1 MFLKK
6 MSRPLSKIPVSIR
19 VTVWFTAV
27 IIFLFSIVLSSAI
40 LLEDR
45 YINDSSTEELVSA
58 VEKIYEDPDEFEN
71 FDDGI
76 YYIKYN
82 ENNEII
88 AGKIPKDFDLT
99 LAFSIEDINTYQ
111 IENKKF
117 LYYDT
122 RLKNTGDWIRG
133 IYPLSK
139 FQNNISKIW
148 NIGFYYIAPF
158 LIILVIFIG
167 YRIVKNAFKP
177 VKKISET
184 ALEIKKSKNFSRRI
198 ELDNSEDE
206 IHKMAYTFNEMLDT
220 VEETFIHEKQ
230 FSSDVSH
237 ELRTPITVILAQS
250 DYALDYV
257 ETLDE
262 AKESFEVINRQ
273 AKKMT
278 NLINQIME
286 LSKMERQNKI
296 EKDKINFSNIILQL
310 LEDYRTLL
318 ENNNIELITNI
329 EKDLR
334 IYGNKLML
342 ERLFVNLFTNA
353 MKFTKT
359 TINVS
364 LNRINKEVILQIKDD
379 GIGITKEDQKYIWDR
394 FFQTS
399 DSRNK
404 DKNKGSGL
412 GLSMVNRIVQLH
424 SGTIELESEIDPVVI
439 TEPIIFTQEKDGKH
453 VLALPYDGF
462 KISYTIDFN
471 HSFLKS
477 QYFEINVN
485 PEEYIEKIS
494 RCRTFAFDYE
504 IDFLKK
510 NNLALGGSLEN
521 AIVVGKDG
529 PLNPEGLRYPDEFV
543 RHKILDI
550 IGDLYVLGRP
560 LKAHVIAIKAGHF
573 VNAKLTALI
582 AEKYLK

>member
-1 MFLKK
+1 MFSKK
-6 MSRPLSKIPVSIR
+6 MNKLISRVPVSMK
-19 VTVWFTAV
+19 VTAWFTAV
-27 IIFLFSIVLSSAI
+27 IIFLFGIVLSSVI

-45 YINDSSTEELVSA
+45 YINNTSTEELVSA
-58 VEKIYEDPDEFEN
+58 VEKIYENPDEFEN

-82 ENNEII
+82 ADNEII
-88 AGKIPKDFDLT
+88 AGKIPKDFDLA

-424 SGTIELESEIDPVVI
+424 LATIDVESE
-439 TEPIIFTQEKDGKH
+439 
-453 VLALPYDGF
+453 
-462 KISYTIDFN
+462 
-471 HSFLKS
+471 
-477 QYFEINVN
+477 
-485 PEEYIEKIS
+485 
-494 RCRTFAFDYE
+494 
-504 IDFLKK
+504 
-510 NNLALGGSLEN
+510 
-521 AIVVGKDG
+521 VGKG
-529 PLNPEGLRYPDEFV
+529 TCFIVKFP
-543 RHKILDI
+543 I
-550 IGDLYVLGRP
+550 
-560 LKAHVIAIKAGHF
+560 
-573 VNAKLTALI
+573 
-582 AEKYLK
+582 

>member
-1 MFLKK
+1 MFSKK
-6 MSRPLSKIPVSIR
+6 MNKLISRVPVSIK
-19 VTVWFTAV
+19 VTAWFTAV
-27 IIFLFSIVLSSAI
+27 IIFLFGIVLSSVI

-45 YINDSSTEELVSA
+45 YINNTSTEELVSA
-58 VEKIYEDPDEFEN
+58 VEKIYENPDEFEN

-82 ENNEII
+82 ADNEII
-88 AGKIPKDFDLT
+88 PGKIPKDFDLA

-424 SGTIELESEIDPVVI
+424 LATIDVESE
-439 TEPIIFTQEKDGKH
+439 
-453 VLALPYDGF
+453 
-462 KISYTIDFN
+462 
-471 HSFLKS
+471 
-477 QYFEINVN
+477 
-485 PEEYIEKIS
+485 
-494 RCRTFAFDYE
+494 
-504 IDFLKK
+504 
-510 NNLALGGSLEN
+510 
-521 AIVVGKDG
+521 VGKG
-529 PLNPEGLRYPDEFV
+529 TCFIVKFP
-543 RHKILDI
+543 I
-550 IGDLYVLGRP
+550 
-560 LKAHVIAIKAGHF
+560 
-573 VNAKLTALI
+573 
-582 AEKYLK
+582 

>member
-1 MFLKK
+1 MFSKK
-6 MSRPLSKIPVSIR
+6 RSKLISRIPVSIR

-27 IIFLFSIVLSSAI
+27 IIFLFSIVLSSVI

-45 YINDSSTEELVSA
+45 YINNTSTEELVSA

-82 ENNEII
+82 KNNEII
-88 AGKIPKDFDLT
+88 AGKIPKDFDLA

-122 RLKNTGDWIRG
+122 RLKDTGDWIRG
-133 IYPLSK
+133 IYPLSR
-139 FQNNISKIW
+139 FQNDISKMWDIL
-148 NIGFYYIAPF
+148 FYYIAP
-158 LIILVIFIG
+158 LFIAFVAFVG
-167 YRIVKNAFKP
+167 YKIVKNAFKP

-206 IHKMAYTFNEMLDT
+206 IHKMASAFNEMLDT

-230 FSSDVSH
+230 FSTDVSH

-250 DYALDYV
+250 DYALDYID
-257 ETLDE
+257 TLDE

-286 LSKMERQNKI
+286 LSKIERKSEI
-296 EKDKINFSNIILQL
+296 EKDKINFSNVILQL

-318 ENNNIELITNI
+318 ENSNIELITNI

-342 ERLFVNLFTNA
+342 ERLFVNLFINA

-359 TINVS
+359 TIIVS
-364 LNRINKEVILQIKDD
+364 LNRISREIILQIKDD
-379 GIGITKEDQKYIWDR
+379 GVGIAKEEQKYIWDR

-399 DSRNK
+399 NSRNK

-412 GLSMVNRIVQLH
+412 GLSMVNKIVQLH
-424 SGTIELESEIDPVVI
+424 SATIEVESEIGKGACFIVRF
-439 TEPIIFTQEKDGKH
+439 PI
-453 VLALPYDGF
+453 
-462 KISYTIDFN
+462 
-471 HSFLKS
+471 
-477 QYFEINVN
+477 
-485 PEEYIEKIS
+485 
-494 RCRTFAFDYE
+494 
-504 IDFLKK
+504 
-510 NNLALGGSLEN
+510 
-521 AIVVGKDG
+521 
-529 PLNPEGLRYPDEFV
+529 
-543 RHKILDI
+543 
-550 IGDLYVLGRP
+550 
-560 LKAHVIAIKAGHF
+560 
-573 VNAKLTALI
+573 
-582 AEKYLK
+582 

>member
-1 MFLKK
+1 MFSKK
-6 MSRPLSKIPVSIR
+6 MNKLISRVPVSIK
-19 VTVWFTAV
+19 VTAWFTAV
-27 IIFLFSIVLSSAI
+27 IIFLFGIVLSSVI

-45 YINDSSTEELVSA
+45 YINNTSTEELVSA

-71 FDDGI
+71 FNDGI

-82 ENNEII
+82 ADNEII
-88 AGKIPKDFDLT
+88 AGKIPKDFDLA

-424 SGTIELESEIDPVVI
+424 LATIDVESE
-439 TEPIIFTQEKDGKH
+439 
-453 VLALPYDGF
+453 
-462 KISYTIDFN
+462 
-471 HSFLKS
+471 
-477 QYFEINVN
+477 
-485 PEEYIEKIS
+485 
-494 RCRTFAFDYE
+494 
-504 IDFLKK
+504 
-510 NNLALGGSLEN
+510 
-521 AIVVGKDG
+521 VGKG
-529 PLNPEGLRYPDEFV
+529 TCFIVKFP
-543 RHKILDI
+543 I
-550 IGDLYVLGRP
+550 
-560 LKAHVIAIKAGHF
+560 
-573 VNAKLTALI
+573 
-582 AEKYLK
+582 

>member
-1 MFLKK
+1 MFSKK
-6 MSRPLSKIPVSIR
+6 MSKLILRIPVSIR

-27 IIFLFSIVLSSAI
+27 IIFLFSIVLSSVI

-45 YINDSSTEELVSA
+45 YINNTSTEELVSA
-58 VEKIYEDPDEFEN
+58 VEKIYENPDEFEN
-71 FDDGI
+71 FNDGI

-133 IYPLSK
+133 IYPLSR
-139 FQNNISKIW
+139 FQNDISKMWDIL
-148 NIGFYYIAPF
+148 FYYIAP
-158 LIILVIFIG
+158 LFIAFVAFVG
-167 YRIVKNAFKP
+167 YKIVKNAFKP

-206 IHKMAYTFNEMLDT
+206 IHKMASAFNEMLDT

-257 ETLDE
+257 DTLDE
-262 AKESFEVINRQ
+262 AMESFEVINRQ

-278 NLINQIME
+278 SLINQIME
-286 LSKMERQNKI
+286 LSKLERQNEI
-296 EKDKINFSNIILQL
+296 EKERINFSNIILQL

-318 ENNNIELITNI
+318 ENSNIELITNI

-334 IYGNKLML
+334 IYGNKLMI
-342 ERLFVNLFTNA
+342 ERLFINLFTNA

-359 TINVS
+359 TISVS
-364 LNRINKEVILQIKDD
+364 LNRINKEIILQIKDD
-379 GIGITKEDQKYIWDR
+379 GVGIAKEEQKYIWDR
-394 FFQTS
+394 FFQINN
-399 DSRNK
+399 SRNK
-404 DKNKGSGL
+404 DKNRGSGL
-412 GLSMVNRIVQLH
+412 GLSMVNKIAQLH
-424 SGTIELESEIDPVVI
+424 SATIEVESEIGKGACFIVRF
-439 TEPIIFTQEKDGKH
+439 PI
-453 VLALPYDGF
+453 
-462 KISYTIDFN
+462 
-471 HSFLKS
+471 
-477 QYFEINVN
+477 
-485 PEEYIEKIS
+485 
-494 RCRTFAFDYE
+494 
-504 IDFLKK
+504 
-510 NNLALGGSLEN
+510 
-521 AIVVGKDG
+521 
-529 PLNPEGLRYPDEFV
+529 
-543 RHKILDI
+543 
-550 IGDLYVLGRP
+550 
-560 LKAHVIAIKAGHF
+560 
-573 VNAKLTALI
+573 
-582 AEKYLK
+582 

>member
-1 MFLKK
+1 MFSKK
-6 MSRPLSKIPVSIR
+6 MNKLISRVPVSIK
-19 VTVWFTAV
+19 VTAWFTAV
-27 IIFLFSIVLSSAI
+27 IIFLFGIVLSSVI

-45 YINDSSTEELVSA
+45 YINNTSTEELVSA
-58 VEKIYEDPDEFEN
+58 LEKIYENPDEFEN

-82 ENNEII
+82 ADNEII
-88 AGKIPKDFDLT
+88 AGKIPKDFDLA

-278 NLINQIME
+278 SLINQIME
-286 LSKMERQNKI
+286 LSKLERQNEV
-296 EKDKINFSNIILQL
+296 EKERINFSNIILQL
-310 LEDYRTLL
+310 LEDYKTLL
-318 ENNNIELITNI
+318 ENSNIELIINI

-334 IYGNKLML
+334 IYGNKLMV
-342 ERLFVNLFTNA
+342 ERLFINLFINA
-353 MKFTKT
+353 IKFTKT

-364 LNRINKEVILQIKDD
+364 LNRINKEIILQIKDD
-379 GIGITKEDQKYIWDR
+379 GVGIAKEEQKYIWDR
-394 FFQTS
+394 FFQINN
-399 DSRNK
+399 SRNK
-404 DKNKGSGL
+404 DKNRGSGL
-412 GLSMVNRIVQLH
+412 GLSMVNKIVQLH
-424 SGTIELESEIDPVVI
+424 SATIEVESEIGKGACFIVRF
-439 TEPIIFTQEKDGKH
+439 PI
-453 VLALPYDGF
+453 
-462 KISYTIDFN
+462 
-471 HSFLKS
+471 
-477 QYFEINVN
+477 
-485 PEEYIEKIS
+485 
-494 RCRTFAFDYE
+494 
-504 IDFLKK
+504 
-510 NNLALGGSLEN
+510 
-521 AIVVGKDG
+521 
-529 PLNPEGLRYPDEFV
+529 
-543 RHKILDI
+543 
-550 IGDLYVLGRP
+550 
-560 LKAHVIAIKAGHF
+560 
-573 VNAKLTALI
+573 
-582 AEKYLK
+582 

>member
-1 MFLKK
+1 MFSKK
-6 MSRPLSKIPVSIR
+6 MSKLILRIPVSIR

-27 IIFLFSIVLSSAI
+27 IIFLFSIVLSSVI

-45 YINDSSTEELVSA
+45 YINNTSTEELVSA

-71 FDDGI
+71 FNDGI

-133 IYPLSK
+133 IYPLSR
-139 FQNNISKIW
+139 FQNDISKMWDIL
-148 NIGFYYIAPF
+148 FYYIAP
-158 LIILVIFIG
+158 LFIAFVAFVG
-167 YRIVKNAFKP
+167 YKIVKNAFKP

-206 IHKMAYTFNEMLDT
+206 IHKMASAFNEMLDT

-257 ETLDE
+257 DTLDE
-262 AKESFEVINRQ
+262 AMESFEVINRQ

-286 LSKMERQNKI
+286 LSKLERQNEI
-296 EKDKINFSNIILQL
+296 EKERINFSNIILQL

-318 ENNNIELITNI
+318 ENSNIELITNI

-334 IYGNKLML
+334 IYGNKLMI

-359 TINVS
+359 TISVS
-364 LNRINKEVILQIKDD
+364 LNRINKEIILQIKDD
-379 GIGITKEDQKYIWDR
+379 GVGIAKEEQKYIWDR
-394 FFQTS
+394 FFQINN
-399 DSRNK
+399 SRNK
-404 DKNKGSGL
+404 DKNRGSGL
-412 GLSMVNRIVQLH
+412 GLSMVNKIAQLH
-424 SGTIELESEIDPVVI
+424 SATIEVESEIGKGACFIVRF
-439 TEPIIFTQEKDGKH
+439 PI
-453 VLALPYDGF
+453 
-462 KISYTIDFN
+462 
-471 HSFLKS
+471 
-477 QYFEINVN
+477 
-485 PEEYIEKIS
+485 
-494 RCRTFAFDYE
+494 
-504 IDFLKK
+504 
-510 NNLALGGSLEN
+510 
-521 AIVVGKDG
+521 
-529 PLNPEGLRYPDEFV
+529 
-543 RHKILDI
+543 
-550 IGDLYVLGRP
+550 
-560 LKAHVIAIKAGHF
+560 
-573 VNAKLTALI
+573 
-582 AEKYLK
+582 

>member
-1 MFLKK
+1 MFSKK
-6 MSRPLSKIPVSIR
+6 MSKLILRIPVSIR

-27 IIFLFSIVLSSAI
+27 IIFLFSIVLSSVI

-45 YINDSSTEELVSA
+45 YINNTSTEELVSA

-71 FDDGI
+71 FNDGI

-133 IYPLSK
+133 IYPLSR
-139 FQNNISKIW
+139 FQNDISKMWDIL
-148 NIGFYYIAPF
+148 FYYIAP
-158 LIILVIFIG
+158 LFIAFVAFVG
-167 YRIVKNAFKP
+167 YKIVKNAFKP

-206 IHKMAYTFNEMLDT
+206 IHKMASAFNEMLDT

-257 ETLDE
+257 DTLEE
-262 AKESFEVINRQ
+262 AMESFEVINRQ

-278 NLINQIME
+278 SLINQIME
-286 LSKMERQNKI
+286 LSKLERQNEI
-296 EKDKINFSNIILQL
+296 EKERINFSNIILQL

-318 ENNNIELITNI
+318 ENSNIELITNI

-334 IYGNKLML
+334 IYGNKLMI
-342 ERLFVNLFTNA
+342 ERLFINLFTNA

-359 TINVS
+359 TISVS
-364 LNRINKEVILQIKDD
+364 LNRINKEIILQIKDD
-379 GIGITKEDQKYIWDR
+379 GVGIAKEEQKYIWDR
-394 FFQTS
+394 FFQINN
-399 DSRNK
+399 SRNK
-404 DKNKGSGL
+404 DKNRGSGL
-412 GLSMVNRIVQLH
+412 GLSMVNKIAQLH
-424 SGTIELESEIDPVVI
+424 SATIEVESEIGKGACFIVRF
-439 TEPIIFTQEKDGKH
+439 PI
-453 VLALPYDGF
+453 
-462 KISYTIDFN
+462 
-471 HSFLKS
+471 
-477 QYFEINVN
+477 
-485 PEEYIEKIS
+485 
-494 RCRTFAFDYE
+494 
-504 IDFLKK
+504 
-510 NNLALGGSLEN
+510 
-521 AIVVGKDG
+521 
-529 PLNPEGLRYPDEFV
+529 
-543 RHKILDI
+543 
-550 IGDLYVLGRP
+550 
-560 LKAHVIAIKAGHF
+560 
-573 VNAKLTALI
+573 
-582 AEKYLK
+582 

>member
-1 MFLKK
+1 MFSKK
-6 MSRPLSKIPVSIR
+6 MSKLILRIPVSIR

-27 IIFLFSIVLSSAI
+27 IIFLFSIVLSSVI

-45 YINDSSTEELVSA
+45 YINNTSTEELVSA

-71 FDDGI
+71 FNDGI

-133 IYPLSK
+133 IYPLSR
-139 FQNNISKIW
+139 FQNDISKMWDIL
-148 NIGFYYIAPF
+148 FYYIAP
-158 LIILVIFIG
+158 LFIAFVAFVG
-167 YRIVKNAFKP
+167 YKIVKNAFKP

-206 IHKMAYTFNEMLDT
+206 IHKMASAFNEMLDT

-257 ETLDE
+257 DTLEE
-262 AKESFEVINRQ
+262 AMESFEVMNRQ

-278 NLINQIME
+278 SLINQIME
-286 LSKMERQNKI
+286 LSKLERQNEI
-296 EKDKINFSNIILQL
+296 EKERINFSNIILQL

-318 ENNNIELITNI
+318 ENSNIELITNI

-334 IYGNKLML
+334 IYGNKLMI
-342 ERLFVNLFTNA
+342 ERLFINLFTNA

-359 TINVS
+359 TISVS
-364 LNRINKEVILQIKDD
+364 LNRINKEIILQIKDD
-379 GIGITKEDQKYIWDR
+379 GVGIAKEEQKYIWDR
-394 FFQTS
+394 FFQINN
-399 DSRNK
+399 SRNK
-404 DKNKGSGL
+404 DKNRGSGL
-412 GLSMVNRIVQLH
+412 GLSMVNKIAQLH
-424 SGTIELESEIDPVVI
+424 SATIEVESEIGKGACFIVRF
-439 TEPIIFTQEKDGKH
+439 PI
-453 VLALPYDGF
+453 
-462 KISYTIDFN
+462 
-471 HSFLKS
+471 
-477 QYFEINVN
+477 
-485 PEEYIEKIS
+485 
-494 RCRTFAFDYE
+494 
-504 IDFLKK
+504 
-510 NNLALGGSLEN
+510 
-521 AIVVGKDG
+521 
-529 PLNPEGLRYPDEFV
+529 
-543 RHKILDI
+543 
-550 IGDLYVLGRP
+550 
-560 LKAHVIAIKAGHF
+560 
-573 VNAKLTALI
+573 
-582 AEKYLK
+582 

>member
-1 MFLKK
+1 MFSKK
-6 MSRPLSKIPVSIR
+6 MSKLILRIPVSIR

-27 IIFLFSIVLSSAI
+27 IIFLFSIVLSSVI

-45 YINDSSTEELVSA
+45 YINNTSTEELVSA

-71 FDDGI
+71 FNDGI

-133 IYPLSK
+133 IYPLSR
-139 FQNNISKIW
+139 FQNDISKMWDIL
-148 NIGFYYIAPF
+148 FYYIAP
-158 LIILVIFIG
+158 LFIAFVAFVG
-167 YRIVKNAFKP
+167 YKIVKNAFKP

-206 IHKMAYTFNEMLDT
+206 IHKMASAFNEMLDT

-257 ETLDE
+257 DTLDE
-262 AKESFEVINRQ
+262 AMESFEVINRQ

-278 NLINQIME
+278 SLINQIME
-286 LSKMERQNKI
+286 LSKLERQNEI
-296 EKDKINFSNIILQL
+296 EKERINFSNIILQL

-318 ENNNIELITNI
+318 ENSNIELITNI

-334 IYGNKLML
+334 IYGNKLMI
-342 ERLFVNLFTNA
+342 ERLFINLFTNA

-359 TINVS
+359 TISVS
-364 LNRINKEVILQIKDD
+364 LNRINKEIILQIKDD
-379 GIGITKEDQKYIWDR
+379 GVGIAKEEQKYIWDR
-394 FFQTS
+394 FFQINK
-399 DSRNK
+399 SRNK
-404 DKNKGSGL
+404 DKNRGSGL
-412 GLSMVNRIVQLH
+412 GLSMVNKIAQLH
-424 SGTIELESEIDPVVI
+424 SATIEVESEIGKGACFIVRF
-439 TEPIIFTQEKDGKH
+439 PI
-453 VLALPYDGF
+453 
-462 KISYTIDFN
+462 
-471 HSFLKS
+471 
-477 QYFEINVN
+477 
-485 PEEYIEKIS
+485 
-494 RCRTFAFDYE
+494 
-504 IDFLKK
+504 
-510 NNLALGGSLEN
+510 
-521 AIVVGKDG
+521 
-529 PLNPEGLRYPDEFV
+529 
-543 RHKILDI
+543 
-550 IGDLYVLGRP
+550 
-560 LKAHVIAIKAGHF
+560 
-573 VNAKLTALI
+573 
-582 AEKYLK
+582 

>member
-6 MSRPLSKIPVSIR
+6 MNRLLSRIPVSIR

-27 IIFLFSIVLSSAI
+27 IVFLFSIVLSSAI

-45 YINDSSTEELVSA
+45 YINNSSTEELVIA

-71 FDDGI
+71 FNDGI

-133 IYPLSK
+133 IYPLNR
-139 FQNNISKIW
+139 FQNDISKMWDIV
-148 NIGFYYIAPF
+148 FYYISP
-158 LIILVIFIG
+158 LFIAFVTFVG
-167 YRIVKNAFKP
+167 YKIVKNAFKP

-184 ALEIKKSKNFSRRI
+184 ALAIKKSKNFSRRI
-198 ELDNSEDE
+198 ELDYSEDE
-206 IHKMAYTFNEMLDT
+206 IHKMASAFNEMLDT
-220 VEETFIHEKQ
+220 VEEVFIHEKQ

-250 DYALDYV
+250 EYALDYV

-286 LSKMERQNKI
+286 LSKMERQNEI
-296 EKDKINFSNIILQL
+296 EKDRINFSNIILQL
-310 LEDYRTLL
+310 LEDYKNLL
-318 ENNNIELITNI
+318 ENNNIELIINI

-334 IYGNKLML
+334 IYGNKIML
-342 ERLFVNLFTNA
+342 ERLFINLFTNA

-359 TINVS
+359 TIKVS
-364 LNRINKEVILQIKDD
+364 LNRINKEVILQIKDNGV
-379 GIGITKEDQKYIWDR
+379 GIAKKDQKYIWDR
-394 FFQTS
+394 FFQTN

-424 SGTIELESEIDPVVI
+424 SATIEVESE
-439 TEPIIFTQEKDGKH
+439 TGE
-453 VLALPYDGF
+453 
-462 KISYTIDFN
+462 
-471 HSFLKS
+471 
-477 QYFEINVN
+477 
-485 PEEYIEKIS
+485 
-494 RCRTFAFDYE
+494 
-504 IDFLKK
+504 
-510 NNLALGGSLEN
+510 GSCF
-521 AIVVGKDG
+521 IVRF
-529 PLNPEGLRYPDEFV
+529 P
-543 RHKILDI
+543 
-550 IGDLYVLGRP
+550 
-560 LKAHVIAIKAGHF
+560 A
-573 VNAKLTALI
+573 
-582 AEKYLK
+582 

>member
-1 MFLKK
+1 MSLKK
-6 MSRPLSKIPVSIR
+6 MNKLISRIPVSIR
-19 VTVWFTAV
+19 VTAWFTTFILILFV
-27 IIFLFSIVLSSAI
+27 IIMSSAI
-40 LLEDR
+40 LIEDK
-45 YINDSSTEELVSA
+45 IVNNLSAKELVKA
-58 VEKIYEDPDEFEN
+58 VERIYEDPDEFEN

-76 YYIKYN
+76 YYIKYDS
-82 ENNEII
+82 NNDII
-88 AGKIPKDFDLT
+88 AGKIPKDFDMT

-122 RLKNTGDWIRG
+122 KLKNTRDWIRG

-139 FQNNISKIW
+139 FQNEISKIW
-148 NIGFYYIAPF
+148 DIGIYLSPWLFIF
-158 LIILVIFIG
+158 VVIFG
-167 YRIVKNAFKP
+167 YRIIKNAFKP

-184 ALEIKKSKNFSRRI
+184 ALLIKKSKNFSRRI

-206 IHKMAYTFNEMLDT
+206 IHKMASTFNEMLDT

-424 SGTIELESEIDPVVI
+424 LATIDVESE
-439 TEPIIFTQEKDGKH
+439 
-453 VLALPYDGF
+453 
-462 KISYTIDFN
+462 
-471 HSFLKS
+471 
-477 QYFEINVN
+477 
-485 PEEYIEKIS
+485 
-494 RCRTFAFDYE
+494 
-504 IDFLKK
+504 
-510 NNLALGGSLEN
+510 
-521 AIVVGKDG
+521 VGKG
-529 PLNPEGLRYPDEFV
+529 TCFIVKFP
-543 RHKILDI
+543 I
-550 IGDLYVLGRP
+550 
-560 LKAHVIAIKAGHF
+560 
-573 VNAKLTALI
+573 
-582 AEKYLK
+582 

>member
-6 MSRPLSKIPVSIR
+6 MNRLLSRIPVSIR

-27 IIFLFSIVLSSAI
+27 IIFLFSIVLSSVI

-45 YINDSSTEELVSA
+45 YINNTSTEELVSA

-71 FDDGI
+71 FNDGI

-133 IYPLSK
+133 IYPLSR
-139 FQNNISKIW
+139 FQNDISKMWDIV
-148 NIGFYYIAPF
+148 FYYIAP
-158 LIILVIFIG
+158 LFIAFVAFVG
-167 YRIVKNAFKP
+167 YKIVKNAFKP

-206 IHKMAYTFNEMLDT
+206 IHKMASAFNEMLDT

-257 ETLDE
+257 DTLDE
-262 AKESFEVINRQ
+262 AMESFEVINRQ

-278 NLINQIME
+278 SLINQIME
-286 LSKMERQNKI
+286 LSKLERQNEV
-296 EKDKINFSNIILQL
+296 EKERINFSNIILQL
-310 LEDYRTLL
+310 LEDYKPLL
-318 ENNNIELITNI
+318 ENSNIELIINI

-334 IYGNKLML
+334 IYGNKLMV
-342 ERLFVNLFTNA
+342 ERLFINLFINA
-353 MKFTKT
+353 IKFTKT

-364 LNRINKEVILQIKDD
+364 LNRINKEIILQIKDD
-379 GIGITKEDQKYIWDR
+379 GVGIAKGEQKYIWDR
-394 FFQTS
+394 FFQINN
-399 DSRNK
+399 SRNK
-404 DKNKGSGL
+404 DKNRGSGL
-412 GLSMVNRIVQLH
+412 GLSMVNKIAQLH
-424 SGTIELESEIDPVVI
+424 SAIIEVESEIGNGACFIVRF
-439 TEPIIFTQEKDGKH
+439 PI
-453 VLALPYDGF
+453 
-462 KISYTIDFN
+462 
-471 HSFLKS
+471 
-477 QYFEINVN
+477 
-485 PEEYIEKIS
+485 
-494 RCRTFAFDYE
+494 
-504 IDFLKK
+504 
-510 NNLALGGSLEN
+510 
-521 AIVVGKDG
+521 
-529 PLNPEGLRYPDEFV
+529 
-543 RHKILDI
+543 
-550 IGDLYVLGRP
+550 
-560 LKAHVIAIKAGHF
+560 
-573 VNAKLTALI
+573 
-582 AEKYLK
+582 

>member
-1 MFLKK
+1 MFSKK
-6 MSRPLSKIPVSIR
+6 MNKLISRVPVSIK
-19 VTVWFTAV
+19 VTAWFTAV
-27 IIFLFSIVLSSAI
+27 IIFLFGIVLSSVI

-45 YINDSSTEELVSA
+45 YISNTSTEELVSA
-58 VEKIYEDPDEFEN
+58 VEKIYENPDEFEN

-82 ENNEII
+82 ADNEII
-88 AGKIPKDFDLT
+88 AGKIPKDFDLA

-286 LSKMERQNKI
+286 LSKMERQNEI

-359 TINVS
+359 TITVS
-364 LNRINKEVILQIKDD
+364 LTRINKEVVLQIKDD
-379 GIGITKEDQKYIWDR
+379 GVGIAKEDQKYIWDR

-424 SGTIELESEIDPVVI
+424 LATIDVESE
-439 TEPIIFTQEKDGKH
+439 
-453 VLALPYDGF
+453 
-462 KISYTIDFN
+462 
-471 HSFLKS
+471 
-477 QYFEINVN
+477 
-485 PEEYIEKIS
+485 
-494 RCRTFAFDYE
+494 
-504 IDFLKK
+504 
-510 NNLALGGSLEN
+510 
-521 AIVVGKDG
+521 VGKG
-529 PLNPEGLRYPDEFV
+529 ACFIVKFP
-543 RHKILDI
+543 I
-550 IGDLYVLGRP
+550 
-560 LKAHVIAIKAGHF
+560 
-573 VNAKLTALI
+573 
-582 AEKYLK
+582 

>member
-1 MFLKK
+1 MFSKK

-133 IYPLSK
+133 IYPLSR
-139 FQNNISKIW
+139 FQNDISKMWDIV
-148 NIGFYYIAPF
+148 FYYIAP
-158 LIILVIFIG
+158 LFIAFVAFVG
-167 YRIVKNAFKP
+167 YKIVKNAFKP

-206 IHKMAYTFNEMLDT
+206 IHKMASAFNEMLDT

-257 ETLDE
+257 DTLDE
-262 AKESFEVINRQ
+262 AMESFEVINRQ

-278 NLINQIME
+278 SLINQIME
-286 LSKMERQNKI
+286 LSKLERQNEI
-296 EKDKINFSNIILQL
+296 EKERINFSNIILQL

-318 ENNNIELITNI
+318 ENSNIELITNI

-334 IYGNKLML
+334 IYGNKLMI
-342 ERLFVNLFTNA
+342 ERLFINLFTNA

-359 TINVS
+359 TISVS
-364 LNRINKEVILQIKDD
+364 LNRINKEIILQIKDD
-379 GIGITKEDQKYIWDR
+379 GVGIAKEEQKYIWDR
-394 FFQTS
+394 FFQINN
-399 DSRNK
+399 SRNK
-404 DKNKGSGL
+404 DKNRGSGL
-412 GLSMVNRIVQLH
+412 GLSMVNKIAQLH
-424 SGTIELESEIDPVVI
+424 SATIEVESEIGKGACFIVRF
-439 TEPIIFTQEKDGKH
+439 PI
-453 VLALPYDGF
+453 
-462 KISYTIDFN
+462 
-471 HSFLKS
+471 
-477 QYFEINVN
+477 
-485 PEEYIEKIS
+485 
-494 RCRTFAFDYE
+494 
-504 IDFLKK
+504 
-510 NNLALGGSLEN
+510 
-521 AIVVGKDG
+521 
-529 PLNPEGLRYPDEFV
+529 
-543 RHKILDI
+543 
-550 IGDLYVLGRP
+550 
-560 LKAHVIAIKAGHF
+560 
-573 VNAKLTALI
+573 
-582 AEKYLK
+582 